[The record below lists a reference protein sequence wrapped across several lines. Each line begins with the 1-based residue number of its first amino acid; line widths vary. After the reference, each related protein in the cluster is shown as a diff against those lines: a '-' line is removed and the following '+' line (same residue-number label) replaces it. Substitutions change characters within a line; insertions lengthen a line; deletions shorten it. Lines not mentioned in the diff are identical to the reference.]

1 VSITFEYSFNA
12 PLELPE
18 LVAAVNRALG
28 SSFVKAEESETVYS
42 CDFLGMPTLLERH
55 DYQDDRALNFT
66 DYRYQLSN
74 KTWADSALR
83 RIQLETLVLIAFV
96 LHETLGISNAMLSY
110 EMQRVLARY
119 GVAGEEW
126 CDMTTGKAVESA
138 EHIVDL
144 LQRLDALV

>member
-1 VSITFEYSFNA
+1 MSITFEYSFNA

-18 LVAAVNRALG
+18 LAAAVNRALG
-28 SSFVKAEESETVYS
+28 SSFVKADAVYA

-55 DYQDDRALNFT
+55 DYQNDRNLNFT

-74 KTWADSALR
+74 KSWAESPLR
-83 RIQLETLVLIAFV
+83 GIQLEALVLIAFV
-96 LHETLGISNAMLSY
+96 LHETLAISDAMLSY

-119 GVAGEEW
+119 GVAGDEW
-126 CDMTTGKAVESA
+126 CDTTTGKAVEPA
-138 EHIVDL
+138 EHIADL

>member
-1 VSITFEYSFNA
+1 MSITFEYSFNA

-28 SSFVKAEESETVYS
+28 SSFAKVDAVYS
-42 CDFLGMPTLLERH
+42 CDFLGMPTILERH
-55 DYQDDRALNFT
+55 QYENDRDLNFAA
-66 DYRYQLSN
+66 YRYQLSN

-83 RIQLETLVLIAFV
+83 AIQLETLVLIAFV
-96 LHETLGISNAMLSY
+96 MHESLGISDAMLSY

-119 GVAGEEW
+119 GVAGGEW
-126 CDMTTGKAVESA
+126 CDTTTGKAIEPA
-138 EHIVDL
+138 EHIADL